1 MSRIRILRYL
11 SVLTGITML
20 LAGCSPKEHEAI
32 VATIGNKP
40 VTLKGA
46 ITKVEWTNPHVYF
59 YIDVKDDSG
68 NVVNW
73 AIESGAPNGLYRNG
87 WRKDSLKIGDIVTVT
102 GFLAKDGSHL
112 ANARTVTLPDGSR
125 VFAGSANDQAPPPAR

>member
-1 MSRIRILRYL
+1 MKGHFTRLIGA
-11 SVLTGITML
+11 VLAALFTT
-20 LAGCSPKEHEAI
+20 APVFAHHSF
-32 VATIGNKP
+32 VAEYDSNKP
-40 VTLKGA
+40 ITLKGA
-46 ITKVEWTNPHVYF
+46 ITKVEWLNPHVYF
-59 YIDVKDDSG
+59 FIDVKDDKG
-68 NVVNW
+68 AVVNW
-73 AIESGAPNGLYRNG
+73 AIENGAPNGLYRNG